1 MMIEASP
8 PGGNG
13 VAGPTGSR
21 GAGWE
26 GFLRRAVEAYF
37 VRWPFYLLLLI
48 VSLLIGVLGIR
59 DGRQLY
65 TSTGSFFIESR
76 TLISAQSSEDLVR
89 QRLAPS
95 GYVTQ
100 DIFGLMSSET
110 FMTTVAES
118 LGHEVS
124 DRPQERRSLFR
135 RLRRSIEV
143 EVLSDNLVRV
153 QATTFEPEESQE
165 LAAALINSYIQFQ
178 ISAATAEGLVAEQF
192 FDEKAEGVSEELLA
206 AQEAADRFAAR
217 FPTLDS
223 LPPGDLV
230 ELSRLREA
238 EAQAEARF
246 RAAFD
251 GAEEARLI
259 QARAETEAEQR
270 FSFITEPSLPATH
283 DAAGSESF
291 YRMLSFVIVGIAI
304 TVLPAVISAS
314 RSPTVLVPDDLEADV
329 RLPVLAVMPKVASNR
344 LDVASNRERG
354 AGDARSTVGREPVP
368 SGAPRRS
375 GGDGT
380 AV

>member
-1 MMIEASP
+1 MIEASP

-13 VAGPTGSR
+13 AAGPTRRRSD
-21 GAGWE
+21 GWE

-37 VRWPFYLLLLI
+37 IRWPFYLLLLV

-59 DGRQLY
+59 DGQRLY
-65 TSTGSFFIESR
+65 TSSGSFFVESR

-95 GYVTQ
+95 GFVAQ
-100 DIFGLMSSET
+100 DMFGLMSSDT

-124 DRPQERRSLFR
+124 DWPPERRSLFR
-135 RLRRSIEV
+135 RLRRSTEV
-143 EVLSDNLVRV
+143 EVLSENLIRV

-165 LAAALINSYIQFQ
+165 LATAMINSYIQFQ
-178 ISAATAEGLVAEQF
+178 ISAATAEGLVAEGF
-192 FDEKAEGVSEELLA
+192 FDEKAESVSEDLLA
-206 AQEAADRFAAR
+206 AQEASDRFAAR

-223 LPPGDLV
+223 LPPGDLI
-230 ELSRLREA
+230 ELNRLREA

-259 QARAETEAEQR
+259 QARAETQAEQR
-270 FSFITEPSLPATH
+270 FSFLTEPSLPATH

-291 YRMLSFVIVGIAI
+291 YRMLSFVIVGIAVN
-304 TVLPAVISAS
+304 VLPAVISAS
-314 RSPTVLVPDDLEADV
+314 RSSTVLVPDDLEADV
-329 RLPVLAVMPKVASNR
+329 RLPVLSVMPKVASDR
-344 LDVASNRERG
+344 LDLASNRARG
-354 AGDARSTVGREPVP
+354 TSDAKPPLDREPVP
-368 SGAPRRS
+368 SGARQRS